1 MRKNLKMR
9 PVTSAYM
16 EQYNALLRYVFQVTD
31 QELSSVGWQEKE
43 IIRAKFPTMEKADV
57 LGWFDG
63 DTLVSQVAVYPMQVR
78 VYGQTYAMGGLTG
91 VGTYPEYSNMGLM
104 HKLLEQALKNMRARG
119 QFISYLYP
127 YSIPYY
133 RRKGWEVVS
142 DKISYVI
149 KDYQLPANRQ
159 VPGEIRR
166 VKTDSEELKQAY
178 ARYAMRTHG
187 AVLRDELA
195 WNEYWLWDPDD
206 IMAAIYYNE
215 KDEPDGYLVYWIAN
229 MRTHGAVL
237 RDELA
242 WNEYWLWDPDD
253 IMAAI
258 YYNEKDEPD
267 GYLVYWIANEV
278 FHIKDMIFN
287 NEAARAG
294 LWNFV
299 SAHFSMINQVEG
311 STYTDEPLAF
321 LLEDADITETISP
334 YYMARIVD
342 FPAFIA
348 NFPFKPDTA
357 DRVWRFNMTDPI
369 MECNQGNFQLSIS
382 KEGRGEAIRIQ
393 EPCQDQIS
401 IQTMTTMLMGYK
413 RPDYLARIGR
423 LIASEET
430 IDMLE
435 DAIEQQTPYISDY
448 F

>member
-229 MRTHGAVL
+229 
-237 RDELA
+237 
-242 WNEYWLWDPDD
+242 
-253 IMAAI
+253 
-258 YYNEKDEPD
+258 
-267 GYLVYWIANEV
+267 EV

-435 DAIEQQTPYISDY
+435 DAIEQQTP
-448 F
+448 

>member
-78 VYGQTYAMGGLTG
+78 VYGRTYAMGGLTG

-119 QFISYLYP
+119 QLISYLYP

-133 RRKGWEVVS
+133 RRKGWELVS

-166 VKTDSEELKQAY
+166 VKTDSDELKQAY
-178 ARYAMRTHG
+178 ARYAQ
-187 AVLRDELA
+187 
-195 WNEYWLWDPDD
+195 
-206 IMAAIYYNE
+206 
-215 KDEPDGYLVYWIAN
+215 
-229 MRTHGAVL
+229 RTHGAVL

-278 FHIKDMIFN
+278 FHIKDMIFI

-369 MECNQGNFQLSIS
+369 MECNQGNFQLYIS
-382 KEGRGEAIRIQ
+382 KDGRGEAIRVP